1 MTRTTLSI
9 IIPVLNEAGGIE
21 SALTALS
28 SYRARGA
35 ELIVVDGGSR
45 DTTAALAQPLADR
58 VAIAA
63 RGRARQMNAGAA
75 RARGNILLFLHA
87 DTKLPDNADTLVREG
102 LARSGRIWGRFDVQ
116 INDGPL
122 LRLVALSMNL
132 RSRITGVATGD
143 QAMFVSRA
151 AFVAAGGFPPI
162 ALMEDIA
169 LSARLKRIG
178 PPLCLRARV
187 TTSSRRWRE
196 NGILR
201 TVFFMWRLRLAYF
214 IGADPAQLAQR
225 YGYAPAEQ

>member
-9 IIPVLNEAGGIE
+9 IIPVLNEASGIE
-21 SALTALS
+21 TALTALS

-58 VAIAA
+58 VVIAA
-63 RGRARQMNAGAA
+63 QGRAHQMNAGAA
-75 RARGNILLFLHA
+75 LARGNILLFLHA
-87 DTKLPDNADTLVREG
+87 DTQLPDNADTLVREG
-102 LARSGRIWGRFDVQ
+102 LARSGRNWGRFDVR

-143 QAMFVSRA
+143 QAMFVARA

-162 ALMEDIA
+162 ALMEDIT

-214 IGADPAQLAQR
+214 IGADPARLAQL